1 MQFSVFTSSLV
12 VVCGVSVFANIV
24 ATFVRLWLPC
34 TIIAYTSSLL
44 TFSLFSD
51 SCGVLWSSYTTKYCI
66 CSLHVVSNDRC
77 ALKPF
82 SFFAEMAP
90 KAKFRQDWL
99 LNQEFQPWL
108 TRVEGDSTKAFC
120 NACKRTLGAEITS
133 IKRYKTS
140 QHHIAACRD
149 NNQQEAQQLDNPP
162 PPFAPGKRKL
172 NDRVKQIEIVNI
184 LVVTTVFDR
193 R

>member
-1 MQFSVFTSSLV
+1 MEEETQPAPSVCPCLHAVQCFHLITRRL
-12 VVCGVSVFANIV
+12 
-24 ATFVRLWLPC
+24 RLWLPC

-133 IKRYKTS
+133 IKRQKEIERSCEADRDS
-140 QHHIAACRD
+140 QHISD
-149 NNQQEAQQLDNPP
+149 D
-162 PPFAPGKRKL
+162 
-172 NDRVKQIEIVNI
+172 DSV
-184 LVVTTVFDR
+184 
-193 R
+193 